1 MTVWT
6 ITMKMISGISID
18 NHDDDDSNDDDDDD
32 DDSPRYRRFTIIRR
46 LEMIEFDI
54 L

>member
-1 MTVWT
+1 MT
-6 ITMKMISGISID
+6 IKMKMISGICID
-18 NHDDDDSNDDDDDD
+18 NDDDDDD